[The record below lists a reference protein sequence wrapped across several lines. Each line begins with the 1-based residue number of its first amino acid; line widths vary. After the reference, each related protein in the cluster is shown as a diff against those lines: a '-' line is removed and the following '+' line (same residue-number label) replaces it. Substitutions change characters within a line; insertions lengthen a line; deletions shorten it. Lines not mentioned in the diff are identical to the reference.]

1 MCLRRPPTTI
11 LCLPIMYNWQMS
23 EEKLTIGFIGAGN
36 MATAL
41 IDGLLANGWQP
52 AQIHASDMD
61 QGRLDILAEKGVNT
75 TTNNID
81 IINNST
87 TVILA
92 VKPQVLGDVLTPL
105 RDSLQAHE
113 CLLVSIAAG
122 ISMANLLAWTHP
134 GQALVRCMPNTPA
147 LVQTGASALFA
158 NSNCSE
164 SQKSNAQDLLNAVGI
179 VCWLDK
185 EADMDAV
192 TALSGSG
199 PAYFFL
205 LIESMQEAAVAMGLD
220 AKTAELLCQQTA
232 LGAARLAQSS
242 DVDVTE
248 LRRRVTSPGGT
259 TEAALKQF
267 ESEDFNAMVG
277 RALEKA
283 ALRSRELAA
292 SSQEQDK

>member
-1 MCLRRPPTTI
+1 
-11 LCLPIMYNWQMS
+11 MS
-23 EEKLTIGFIGAGN
+23 EENLTIGFIGAGN
-36 MATAL
+36 MAAAL
-41 IDGLLANGWQP
+41 IDGLLANGWQ
-52 AQIHASDMD
+52 ASQIHASDTD
-61 QGRLDILAEKGVNT
+61 QGRLDTLSEKGVNT
-75 TTNNID
+75 TTDNTD
-81 IINNST
+81 IIKNST

-92 VKPQVLGDVLTPL
+92 VKPQVLGDALIPL
-105 RDSLQAHE
+105 RDTLQAHD

-122 ISMANLLAWTHP
+122 ISMDNLLGWTHSE
-134 GQALVRCMPNTPA
+134 QALVRCMPNTPA

-158 NSNCSE
+158 NSNCTE
-164 SQKSNAQDLLNAVGI
+164 SQKRNAQDLLNAVGI

-199 PAYFFL
+199 PAYFFM

-242 DVDVTE
+242 DVDVAE

-267 ESEDFNAMVG
+267 ESEDFNAIVG

-283 ALRSRELAA
+283 ALRSQELAA
-292 SSQEQDK
+292 SSQEQEK